1 MTKAE
6 LMQRVQAAVDR
17 RGEEIIALGEEIR
30 RQPELGFKEFKT
42 AKLVARTFE
51 RIGLAPRTGVALTGG
66 LPTQDQPP
74 RNLRRL
80 PILNAHPR

>member
-42 AKLVARTFE
+42 AKLVAE
-51 RIGLAPRTGVALTGG
+51 ADAPFSAAGY
-66 LPTQDQPP
+66 P
-74 RNLRRL
+74 R
-80 PILNAHPR
+80 ATVKAT